1 LIDVVDFSIISAALG
16 VIVGVVNSIYASR
29 RAEKQRQAEI
39 DARQAQLFSDLS
51 TYVLDPEIYDIY
63 RDVVRMQWGDYD
75 DYIRKFIG
83 TGENKSQI
91 LIFRYFDGIGV
102 LVYNGLIDVNLVRDM
117 MGPSIISVWEKF
129 ETIIKRRRTDINWP
143 DMWMPFE
150 YLYNRVIEEKRT
162 FEI

>member
-1 LIDVVDFSIISAALG
+1 VALWTGRPTYTADPYKESLVDLTPLARRKLAIIAARLDDATRAERFG
-16 VIVGVVNSIYASR
+16 VIVGLKEGQMKKGMVDVIASKLEER
-29 RAEKQRQAEI
+29 GKKVLRLALRE
-39 DARQAQLFSDLS
+39 LS
-51 TYVLDPEIYDIY
+51 PE
-63 RDVVRMQWGDYD
+63 R
-75 DYIRKFIG
+75 
-83 TGENKSQI
+83 
-91 LIFRYFDGIGV
+91 LRYFDGIGV